1 MQSIES
7 YAYPARTGRSS
18 RFQESNL
25 QLRTGY
31 RVREPS
37 IHGGAEEPEHTNL
50 SGIRNVLVRTSPA
63 FKAPV
68 KHSACRLAL
77 PVALRRPPS
86 VLLAPIGI
94 NYGRPEQCGLARIIP
109 LSLYA

>member
-31 RVREPS
+31 RVR
-37 IHGGAEEPEHTNL
+37 EPEHTNL

-94 NYGRPEQCGLARIIP
+94 NYGQPEQCGLARIIP